1 MLCKHV
7 ETMRK
12 IVYAFYQ
19 EDFSFGSLIKMNPEV
34 RGRLTDC
41 LIGDVSQDFSELF
54 AAAAEIAE
62 LPDPLDYG
70 MKGARKSETP
80 SLASA

>member
-1 MLCKHV
+1 MK
-7 ETMRK
+7 
-12 IVYAFYQ
+12 
-19 EDFSFGSLIKMNPEV
+19 PEV

-62 LPDPLDYG
+62 LPEPLDYG
-70 MKGARKSETP
+70 MAGARPEKAAMA
-80 SLASA
+80 LG